1 MPAYEEEIEAMIQ
14 EGVNLETLITPVR
27 IITKDGRLAG
37 LECQRNKLGEPDA
50 SGRRRPVPIEG
61 SEYVAPLDTLVVA
74 ISEGSDIDCIS
85 VAGSMEIETD
95 PKASTVKV
103 DMETLCTNRP
113 GVFAG
118 GDLVTGP
125 NTIVEA
131 IAAGKKAS
139 VMIDRYIKGEEL
151 KQPRTVRLPDK
162 YIEPIEG
169 SAELAGTARVDTP
182 RASVQWRK
190 RGFAEVEMSLSVEE
204 ATREACRCMR
214 CDLEFTKPH
223 VEEEMEEKALAAG
236 DESA

>member
-1 MPAYEEEIEAMIQ
+1 MPPAWPFGRRTPRNAKEVTIFYRRTRNEMPAYEEEIEAMIQ

-103 DMETLCTNRP
+103 DMETLCGRVCLP
-113 GVFAG
+113 A
-118 GDLVTGP
+118 VTLSP
-125 NTIVEA
+125 A
-131 IAAGKKAS
+131 
-139 VMIDRYIKGEEL
+139 
-151 KQPRTVRLPDK
+151 P
-162 YIEPIEG
+162 
-169 SAELAGTARVDTP
+169 TP
-182 RASVQWRK
+182 SSKPSPPEK
-190 RGFAEVEMSLSVEE
+190 R
-204 ATREACRCMR
+204 RR
-214 CDLEFTKPH
+214 
-223 VEEEMEEKALAAG
+223 
-236 DESA
+236 